1 MVEGVIWFNY
11 PRAFNQL
18 MTEGEVFTL
27 RKTIKNGVY
36 VVLSKLVL
44 NPPKTGRMAKVEY
57 LGRVLNKEELEDYV
71 KKSGYKTVDDWVSEA
86 KDAVH
91 LHRVVLLTP

>member
-1 MVEGVIWFNY
+1 
-11 PRAFNQL
+11 

-44 NPPKTGRMAKVEY
+44 NPPKTGRLAKVEY
-57 LGRVLNKEELEDYV
+57 IGQVSSREELEDYV
-71 KKSGYKTVDDWVSEA
+71 RKSGYKTVDDWVKEA

-91 LHRVVLLTP
+91 LHRVLLLTP

>member
-1 MVEGVIWFNY
+1 MVDGVIWFNY
-11 PRAFNQL
+11 PKAFNQL
-18 MTEGEVFTL
+18 MTRGEVFTL

-44 NPPKTGRMAKVEY
+44 NPPKTGRLVKVEY
-57 LGRVLNKEELEDYV
+57 LGRIFSKEDLKDYV
-71 KKSGYKTVDDWVSEA
+71 KKSGYDSVDDWMREA

-91 LHRVVLLTP
+91 LHRVFLLSP